1 MEFLMSSSPHSV
13 VIDLERIFAAINEE
27 RKTAALPQIEH
38 AVMRVRVNIR
48 LAIKGLDRIEGK
60 LPVVLSASAADELSR
75 VFNELFQTSYSAQHL
90 QELSIDQDQDN
101 TSDSSMQAEG
111 RVPDPSPAEMEPEV
125 SVEAPK
131 PSPDEPLKQIYLVD
145 LYIAI
150 NQSRRKDQLPPIE
163 PAVIAARLG
172 VRFSILRR
180 RRLDFGQATLEMSP
194 LDLDALQ
201 TILGD
206 QFDVHLPGGA
216 HELVVAGLRR
226 QREQPRKLSWL
237 ERVFRKRAHH
247 IGVPA
252 LIMAVMRQRASLGY
266 KPLSPSRISEGCQET
281 LGKMGIK
288 YQPGMAEL
296 SLNELQTDQLAE
308 FLRNEYGLYF
318 EDLEAFLDP
327 EK

>member
-1 MEFLMSSSPHSV
+1 MSPSSQAV
-13 VIDLERIFAAINEE
+13 VIDLERIFAEINEE
-27 RKTAALPQIEH
+27 RKAAELPQIEH

-48 LAIKGLDRIEGK
+48 MAIKGFDRIEGK
-60 LPVVLSASAADELSR
+60 LPVVLEHNATDELSR
-75 VFNELFQTSYSAQHL
+75 VLNELFQTSFSAQHL
-90 QELSIDQDQDN
+90 QELSSNQ
-101 TSDSSMQAEG
+101 TA
-111 RVPDPSPAEMEPEV
+111 PDAPPSPVQEAHVDQPEAAAE
-125 SVEAPK
+125 SIAPAE
-131 PSPDEPLKQIYLVD
+131 SAEDSADESLKQIYLVD

-150 NQSRRKDQLPPIE
+150 NQSRRKAQLPPIE
-163 PAVIAARLG
+163 PAVIAVRLG

-180 RRLDFGQATLEMSP
+180 RRLDFGQASLEMSA

-201 TILGD
+201 KILVE
-206 QFDVHLPGGA
+206 QFDVRLPGGPD
-216 HELVVAGLRR
+216 ELVAAGLRR
-226 QREQPRKLSWL
+226 QREQPRKRSWL
-237 ERVFRKRAHH
+237 ERVFRKRVHH

-266 KPLSPSRISEGCQET
+266 KPLSPTLITAGCQET
-281 LGKMGIK
+281 LNKMGIT
-288 YQPGMAEL
+288 YQAGMSEI

>member
-1 MEFLMSSSPHSV
+1 MSPSPHSV

-27 RKTAALPQIEH
+27 RKAAALPQIEH

-48 LAIKGLDRIEGK
+48 LAIKGQDRIEGK
-60 LPVVLSASAADELSR
+60 LPVVLSSDAADELSR
-75 VFNELFQTSYSAQHL
+75 VLNELFQTSFSTQHL
-90 QELSIDQDQDN
+90 QELSSNQTPAVSDPPSVQVQENLSDQPKAQL
-101 TSDSSMQAEG
+101 E
-111 RVPDPSPAEMEPEV
+111 PPA
-125 SVEAPK
+125 SVEQPPQA
-131 PSPDEPLKQIYLVD
+131 PDESLKQIYLVD

-150 NQSRRKDQLPPIE
+150 NQSRRQAQLPPIE
-163 PAVIAARLG
+163 PAVIAVRLG

-180 RRLDFGQATLEMSP
+180 RRLDFGQASLDMSA
-194 LDLDALQ
+194 LDLNALQ
-201 TILGD
+201 TILVE
-206 QFDVHLPGGA
+206 QFDVNLSGGT

-226 QREQPRKLSWL
+226 QREQPRKRSWL
-237 ERVFRKRAHH
+237 ERVFRKRVHH

-266 KPLSPSRISEGCQET
+266 KPLSPTLITAGCQET
-281 LGKMGIK
+281 LDKMGIK
-288 YQPGMAEL
+288 YQTGMAEI

>member
-1 MEFLMSSSPHSV
+1 MSPSSQAV
-13 VIDLERIFAAINEE
+13 VIDLERIFAEINEE
-27 RKTAALPQIEH
+27 RKAAELPQIEH

-48 LAIKGLDRIEGK
+48 LAIKGFDRIEGK
-60 LPVVLSASAADELSR
+60 LPVVLEQSATDELSR
-75 VFNELFQTSYSAQHL
+75 VLNELFQTSFSAQHL
-90 QELSIDQDQDN
+90 QELSSNQ
-101 TSDSSMQAEG
+101 TASVSASDA
-111 RVPDPSPAEMEPEV
+111 PPSPVQEAHVDQPEAAAE
-125 SVEAPK
+125 SIAPAESAEDSADD
-131 PSPDEPLKQIYLVD
+131 SPKQIYLVD

-150 NQSRRKDQLPPIE
+150 NQSRRKAQLPPIE
-163 PAVIAARLG
+163 PAVIAVRLG

-180 RRLDFGQATLEMSP
+180 RRLDFGQASLEMSS

-201 TILGD
+201 KILVE
-206 QFDVHLPGGA
+206 QFDVHLPGGTD
-216 HELVVAGLRR
+216 ELVAAGLRR
-226 QREQPRKLSWL
+226 QREQPRKRSWL
-237 ERVFRKRAHH
+237 ERVFRKRVHQ

-266 KPLSPSRISEGCQET
+266 KPLSPTLITAGCQET
-281 LGKMGIK
+281 LNKMGIT
-288 YQPGMAEL
+288 YQAGMSEI

>member
-1 MEFLMSSSPHSV
+1 MSPSPQSV

-27 RKTAALPQIEH
+27 RKAAGLPQIEH

-48 LAIKGLDRIEGK
+48 LAIKGQDRIEGK
-60 LPVVLSASAADELSR
+60 LPVVLSSDATDELSR
-75 VFNELFQTSYSAQHL
+75 VLNELFQTSFSAQHL
-90 QELSIDQDQDN
+90 QELSSNQV
-101 TSDSSMQAEG
+101 SSE
-111 RVPDPSPAEMEPEV
+111 SV
-125 SVEAPK
+125 SVAPQLQAQESHSDLLEATAGLVVPVE
-131 PSPDEPLKQIYLVD
+131 PAQASADESLKQIYLVD

-150 NQSRRKDQLPPIE
+150 NQSRRQDQLPPIE
-163 PAVIAARLG
+163 PAVIAVRLG
-172 VRFSILRR
+172 VRFSIMRR
-180 RRLDFGQATLEMSP
+180 RRLDFGQASLEMSP

-201 TILGD
+201 TILVE
-206 QFDVHLPGGA
+206 QFDVRLPGGT

-226 QREQPRKLSWL
+226 QREQPRKRSWL
-237 ERVFRKRAHH
+237 ERVFRKRVHH

-266 KPLSPSRISEGCQET
+266 KPLSPTLITAGCQET
-281 LGKMGIK
+281 LGKMGIQ
-288 YQPGMAEL
+288 YQAGMSEI

>member
-1 MEFLMSSSPHSV
+1 MSPSPQSV

-27 RKTAALPQIEH
+27 RKAAGLPQIEH

-48 LAIKGLDRIEGK
+48 LAIKGQDRIEGK
-60 LPVVLSASAADELSR
+60 LPVVLSSDATDELSR
-75 VFNELFQTSYSAQHL
+75 VLNELFQTSFSAQQL
-90 QELSIDQDQDN
+90 QELSSNQAPPESVSDASPSQVQESHSDQPEA
-101 TSDSSMQAEG
+101 AEPI
-111 RVPDPSPAEMEPEV
+111 VPVEPAR
-125 SVEAPK
+125 AAA
-131 PSPDEPLKQIYLVD
+131 DESLKQIYLVD

-150 NQSRRKDQLPPIE
+150 NQSRRQAQLPPIE
-163 PAVIAARLG
+163 PAVIAVRLG

-180 RRLDFGQATLEMSP
+180 RRLDFGQASLEMSP

-201 TILGD
+201 TILVE
-206 QFDVHLPGGA
+206 QFDVHLPGGT

-226 QREQPRKLSWL
+226 QREQPRKRSWL
-237 ERVFRKRAHH
+237 ERVFRKRVHH

-266 KPLSPSRISEGCQET
+266 KPLSPTLITAGCQET
-281 LGKMGIK
+281 LGKMGIQ
-288 YQPGMAEL
+288 YQAGMSEI